1 MAKTF
6 SFFLLHLGLLPL
18 GHGHDIGAHGG
29 QQLQGKGKAV
39 FALVDAV
46 DEHLDVN
53 IHALGLQPTGELLV
67 RELLALAKVFDD
79 GLGSR
84 LVELVRSHRLRAYM
98 VFDLCASYFS
108 TFPLNLNKSFSIYT

>member
-1 MAKTF
+1 MSEMNSLRLVKQRLIPF
-6 SFFLLHLGLLPL
+6 RHLHGLNPQS
-18 GHGHDIGAHGG
+18 AEK
-29 QQLQGKGKAV
+29 LQGKCKAEL
-39 FALVDAV
+39 ALVDAV

-67 RELLALAKVFDD
+67 RELLALAKVFDE

-98 VFDLCASYFS
+98 VFELCASYVS
-108 TFPLNLNKSFSIYT
+108 TFPLSLNKSFSIYT